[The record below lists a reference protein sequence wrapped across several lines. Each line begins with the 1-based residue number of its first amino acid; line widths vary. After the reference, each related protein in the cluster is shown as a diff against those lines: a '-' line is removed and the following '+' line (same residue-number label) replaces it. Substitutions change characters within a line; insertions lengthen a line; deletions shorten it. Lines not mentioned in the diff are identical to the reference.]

1 MERLNPLLKWWVTPK
16 LPENHIFID
25 GGSRPKELSHLL
37 GIYIRRWLVHPI
49 KRRLAK
55 YYLVILRK
63 FFGIKVIGITG
74 STGKTSTKEMITSIV
89 RQVGKTTSSYANID
103 PVYNIPSTILRCSP
117 NTKFLVL
124 EMSVEFPGEM
134 DFYLWFARPD
144 IGVLTNIYPTHTLF
158 FGDVEGVFRE
168 KSKLVKG
175 LNMNGV
181 AVLNKDDKLLS
192 KLKSNIKN
200 RIVWFGKGT
209 NVMSQDEKVTKD
221 FKTEFL
227 LILDKNTKK
236 KTNISLPVL
245 GKQFIS
251 NALAASGAA
260 YALGIGIGEIKW
272 GLEGYSP
279 PEHRMNVIKLSSGAI
294 IIDDSYNN
302 NPIAAKESISTLE
315 ELPGDKVVVFGD
327 MLELGSWE
335 EKYHIEL
342 GKYIAKLNPKLLIC
356 VGKASRKTA
365 YAASNILDNK
375 SVITVS
381 SWQEAVSP
389 LKSNLTKGTLVLIK
403 GSRSLGLERLVSKLS

>member
-1 MERLNPLLKWWVTPK
+1 MMRLNPLLRWWATPK
-16 LPENHIFID
+16 LPENHIFI
-25 GGSRPKELSHLL
+25 GGDSRPKESSALL
-37 GIYIRRWLVHPI
+37 GIYVRRWLIHPI
-49 KRRLAK
+49 KRRIAK
-55 YYLVILRK
+55 YYLAILRR
-63 FFGIKVIGITG
+63 FFGIKVIGISG

-89 RQVGKTTSSYANID
+89 RQIGKTTSSYANID

-117 NTKFLVL
+117 STKFLVL
-124 EMSVEFPGEM
+124 EMSVEFPGEI
-134 DFYLWFARPD
+134 DFYLWLAKPD

-158 FGDVEGVFRE
+158 FGDVEGVFKE

-181 AVLNKDDKLLS
+181 AVLNKDDKFLS
-192 KLKSNIKN
+192 KLKNNLKN

-209 NVMSQDEKVTKD
+209 NVMSQDERVTND
-221 FKTEFL
+221 LKTKFL
-227 LILDKNTKK
+227 LAINQDAKK
-236 KTNISLPVL
+236 KAKITLPVL

-251 NALAASGAA
+251 NALAASGVA
-260 YALGIGIGEIKW
+260 YALGIGIGEIKR
-272 GLEGYSP
+272 GLEGYST
-279 PEHRMNVIKLSSGAI
+279 PEHRMNVIKLKSGAI

-302 NPIAAKESISTLE
+302 NPIAARESVFTLK

-356 VGKASRKTA
+356 VGKASKKTA
-365 YAASNILDNK
+365 YAAANIIGEK
-375 SVITVS
+375 SVVTVS

-389 LKSNLTKGTLVLIK
+389 LKPNLTKGTLVLIK

>member
-1 MERLNPLLKWWVTPK
+1 MNSVNPILNWWVTPK
-16 LPENHIFID
+16 LPVNNIFVNES
-25 GGSRPKELSHLL
+25 SRPKKLPQLL
-37 GIYIRRWLVHPI
+37 GIYIRRWLIHPI
-49 KRRLAK
+49 KRRIAK
-55 YYLVILRK
+55 YYLATLRR

-74 STGKTSTKEMITSIV
+74 STGKTSTKEMITSIL

-124 EMSVEFPGEM
+124 EMSVEFPGEI
-134 DFYLWFARPD
+134 DFYLWLARPD

-158 FGDVEGVFRE
+158 FGDVEGVFKE

-175 LNMNGV
+175 LYKNGV
-181 AVLNKDDKLLS
+181 AVLNKEDKFLS
-192 KLKSNIKN
+192 KLKNNIKN
-200 RIVWFGKGT
+200 RIIWFGKET
-209 NVMSQDEKVTKD
+209 NVMSQDEKITKD

-227 LILDKNTKK
+227 LTINQDAKK
-236 KTNISLPVL
+236 KANITLPVL
-245 GKQFIS
+245 GKHFIS
-251 NALAASGAA
+251 NALAASSVA
-260 YALGIGIGEIKW
+260 YALGIGIDEIKG

-279 PEHRMNVIKLSSGAI
+279 PEHRMNVIKLKSGAI

-302 NPIAAKESISTLE
+302 NPIAAKESVSTLK

-342 GKYIAKLNPKLLIC
+342 GEYISKLKPKLLIC
-356 VGKASRKTA
+356 IGKASKKTA
-365 YAASNILDNK
+365 YAAANILGNK
-375 SVITVS
+375 NVITVS

-389 LKSNLTKGTLVLIK
+389 LKSYLTKGTFVLIK

>member
-124 EMSVEFPGEM
+124 EMSVEFPGEI
-134 DFYLWFARPD
+134 DFYLWLAKPD

-251 NALAASGAA
+251 NALAASGGA
-260 YALGIGIGEIKW
+260 YALGIGIKEIKN
-272 GLEGYSP
+272 GLEGYCP

-294 IIDDSYNN
+294 IIDDSYNSS
-302 NPIAAKESISTLE
+302 PIAAKESISTLE